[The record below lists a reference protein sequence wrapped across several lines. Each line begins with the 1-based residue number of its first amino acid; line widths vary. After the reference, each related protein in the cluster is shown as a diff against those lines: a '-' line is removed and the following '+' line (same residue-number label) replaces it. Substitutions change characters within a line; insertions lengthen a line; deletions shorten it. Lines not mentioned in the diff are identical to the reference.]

1 MAMIKCKEC
10 GNEISDKAKTCVHCG
25 CPISIETRKR
35 VKKKEWNELT
45 TKERLSVMSYRRK
58 IGQYPVVFLIILVV
72 LVLIYT
78 ILALTDKDTVFSTI
92 IYFIIIFGMAI
103 IVSAKNK
110 AWYYNHIDELYENG
124 ILK

>member
-25 CPISIETRKR
+25 CPISIETRKK
-35 VKKKEWNELT
+35 VKKKEWNEFT
-45 TKERLSVMSYRRK
+45 TEERLSVMSYRRK
-58 IGQYPVVFLIILVV
+58 IGQYPVVYFIISA
-72 LVLIYT
+72 VLILIYI
-78 ILALTDKDTVFSTI
+78 ILALTDKDTVFFS
-92 IYFIIIFGMAI
+92 IIFLIIFIVMTI
-103 IVSAKNK
+103 IVSSKNK